1 MTKRFR
7 LKAVALAL
15 CLAGMGPVLAATTS
29 DQTLTTQSTTMD
41 QLSTTQEPSKVTSKF
56 ASDFATF
63 AGSQQNAEAII
74 TGLRNGTPITLNGS
88 STATSTGT
96 TGTTTT
102 TTTTLATI
110 TPPTKPMG
118 YGETYISMSLAKAQL
133 AQYGITEPTPE
144 QLQAAMTGG
153 SLTITTV
160 GANGKT
166 TTQTVTLDGVLTQR
180 ASGMGW
186 GQIANANGFKL
197 GQVISAMKSANKNLA
212 ATKTTAP
219 TTTAASGSG
228 AAQGKVKP
236 APYSSKSQS
245 HARMVTETGRGIT
258 TAVGGGGIVY
268 GKSHAKSGTQVASL
282 NVHGVGGASHA
293 YGAGIATA
301 AGGSAAV
308 HGNAGGKSASAP
320 GQSKAPKMVRAAFV
334 PKIKK
339 TPRMVG
345 AFCF

>member
-1 MTKRFR
+1 MNKRFR

-29 DQTLTTQSTTMD
+29 DQTLTVQSTTMD
-41 QLSTTQEPSKVTSKF
+41 QLTTTQEPSKVTTRF

-63 AGSQQNAEAII
+63 AGSQENAEAII
-74 TGLRNGTPITLNGS
+74 TGLRNGTPITL
-88 STATSTGT
+88 TGT
-96 TGTTTT
+96 SGTTTNGT

-118 YGETYISMSLAKAQL
+118 YGETYTSMSLAKAQL

-153 SLTITTV
+153 TLTVTTV
-160 GANGKT
+160 GANGT
-166 TTQTVTLDGVLTQR
+166 TTTKTVTLDGILTQR

-197 GQVISAMKSANKNLA
+197 GQVISGMKSANKSLA
-212 ATKTTAP
+212 TTKTSVT

-228 AAQGKVKP
+228 TAQGKVKTER
-236 APYSSKSQS
+236 YSGKSQS
-245 HARMVTETGRGIT
+245 HSRMVAETGRGIT

-282 NVHGVGGASHA
+282 NSHGAGGASHA

-308 HGNAGGKSASAP
+308 HGNAGGKSANAP
-320 GQSKAPKMVRAAFV
+320 GQNKGPK
-334 PKIKK
+334 
-339 TPRMVG
+339 
-345 AFCF
+345 